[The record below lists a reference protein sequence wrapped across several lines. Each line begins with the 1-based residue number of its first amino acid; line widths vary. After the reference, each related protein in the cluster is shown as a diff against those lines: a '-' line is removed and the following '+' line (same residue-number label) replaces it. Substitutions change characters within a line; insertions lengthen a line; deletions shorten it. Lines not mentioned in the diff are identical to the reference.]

1 MIKRPYVNKRGR
13 SILSEGLK
21 KIIKKAKKGESL
33 DVLLLPLAKAA
44 LSIFGLGKKKEEN
57 MARGSRI
64 IMVKR
69 DVPKKVILPNG
80 RNFLARYKRTT
91 RAHLP
96 ANIHLARPY
105 KQCAAPKGKRRR
117 L

>member
-1 MIKRPYVNKRGR
+1 MAW
-13 SILSEGLK
+13 E
-21 KIIKKAKKGESL
+21 
-33 DVLLLPLAKAA
+33 
-44 LSIFGLGKKKEEN
+44 KKKEEN

-96 ANIHLARPY
+96 ANIHLARLY

-117 L
+117 LWAAAPPAAQQGQGIGDIFCFAKK